1 MKNILIA
8 SFAVSLV
15 GCANLGSTSSSNS
28 ITVPEA
34 VTALA
39 VDKEMPPMSRSE
51 VIAAINECEAAGT
64 RPILINAKRKVNNQ
78 IVPSII
84 EVTCLPKYK

>member
-1 MKNILIA
+1 MNKLSIVVLTTAIA
-8 SFAVSLV
+8 
-15 GCANLGSTSSSNS
+15 GCTNLGSTTSNS

>member
-8 SFAVSLV
+8 SLVLSLI
-15 GCANLGSTSSSNS
+15 GCSNLGSTASNS

-39 VDKEMPPMSRSE
+39 VEKEMPPMSRSE